1 MQSNGSRG
9 GRGVILRRDRGH
21 RRWLLDLRR
30 RNTKRPRRKLR
41 QRPKH
46 GSGESIMTIQTW
58 PRLPLDL
65 VLIGQVLQKSDK
77 LVEHIGFCW
86 CQISEQDQPCMSRP
100 FPYKVKLHTR
110 RHLPQSQSRYCQT
123 FDHQIFYRR
132 RLRSPDVTS
141 EIWLQEAIAQTK
153 TQSQGKK
160 RVHASKAS
168 PHIWIR
174 CPAKLTRTGL
184 EIKNDYCSGIRCGLG
199 QSDDGAGG
207 GNVRSWDGM
216 VCHGMGGN
224 LNRVS
229 HGQISYQIQPSGPH
243 ALSGLK
249 TGKGWFDNENMNPEK
264 QVI

>member
-1 MQSNGSRG
+1 MVQFCKLQMQSNGSRG

-132 RLRSPDVTS
+132 RLRSPDVTF
-141 EIWLQEAIAQTK
+141 EMGFMAVF
-153 TQSQGKK
+153 GCKK
-160 RVHASKAS
+160 RLHKPRPNLKA
-168 PHIWIR
+168 
-174 CPAKLTRTGL
+174 K
-184 EIKNDYCSGIRCGLG
+184 SGSMPQKPVRKYGSAVRRNLRG
-199 QSDDGAGG
+199 Q
-207 GNVRSWDGM
+207 VWR
-216 VCHGMGGN
+216 
-224 LNRVS
+224 
-229 HGQISYQIQPSGPH
+229 
-243 ALSGLK
+243 
-249 TGKGWFDNENMNPEK
+249 
-264 QVI
+264 